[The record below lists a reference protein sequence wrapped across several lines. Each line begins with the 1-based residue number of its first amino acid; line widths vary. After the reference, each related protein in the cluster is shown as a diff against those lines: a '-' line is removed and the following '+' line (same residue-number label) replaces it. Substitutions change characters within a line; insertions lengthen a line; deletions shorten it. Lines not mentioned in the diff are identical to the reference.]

1 MFAQLKPYSKMIEL
15 VQKLKVKYG
24 LKIVV
29 LSNEV
34 CELNSY

>member
-15 VQKLKVKYG
+15 VQKLKVKCG